1 MQRVGTMAGNP
12 QLKLTEKERTLMT
25 INVQVFVHSM
35 IGLVEVLL
43 NYGDILLPYDVRQ
56 SIMAFLHQSP
66 VELMS
71 SMVPNK
77 EEKQSN
83 KNPVGVKTNRYFLI
97 FIKLVT
103 VVAHAKD
110 LKQEQEDVNEV

>member
-25 INVQVFVHSM
+25 INVQVFVR
-35 IGLVEVLL
+35 
-43 NYGDILLPYDVRQ
+43 DILLPYDVRQ

-77 EEKQSN
+77 EEK
-83 KNPVGVKTNRYFLI
+83 T
-97 FIKLVT
+97 
-103 VVAHAKD
+103 
-110 LKQEQEDVNEV
+110 EQ

>member
-1 MQRVGTMAGNP
+1 M
-12 QLKLTEKERTLMT
+12 
-25 INVQVFVHSM
+25 
-35 IGLVEVLL
+35 GLVEVLL

-77 EEKQSN
+77 EEK
-83 KNPVGVKTNRYFLI
+83 T
-97 FIKLVT
+97 
-103 VVAHAKD
+103 
-110 LKQEQEDVNEV
+110 EQ

>member
-1 MQRVGTMAGNP
+1 MQRVGTMAVNP

-66 VELMS
+66 VELMN

-77 EEKQSN
+77 EEK
-83 KNPVGVKTNRYFLI
+83 T
-97 FIKLVT
+97 
-103 VVAHAKD
+103 
-110 LKQEQEDVNEV
+110 EQ